1 MIPKDTSARARNPPK
16 SRERFFASRSGEWLG
31 VELSDRFKFTESHS
45 PMLAFKL
52 ISLGE
57 FNAFQTNHTLASLSR
72 TFLES
77 YEKLLYALLITQI
90 SKND

>member
-1 MIPKDTSARARNPPK
+1 
-16 SRERFFASRSGEWLG
+16 
-31 VELSDRFKFTESHS
+31 
-45 PMLAFKL
+45 MLAFKL